1 MRKTILTTVIA
12 LFCLS
17 ASAQF
22 RVMSS
27 VNTSGEGSMLS
38 VDSITNNLGF
48 GYQVSDDVMVG
59 FQKNGDDYDFVARYS
74 LTDDMY
80 LSVQAPT
87 ENTTDNM
94 TLGVGTSIKLWE
106 ELYIEPNYTTTD
118 GEGSFNVGLSYKL

>member
-1 MRKTILTTVIA
+1 MKKAILTTVVA

-27 VNTSGEGSMLS
+27 INTSGEGSMLS

-48 GYQVSDDVMVG
+48 GYQVNDDVMVG
-59 FQKNGDDYDFVARYS
+59 FQKNGEDYDFVARYS

>member
-1 MRKTILTTVIA
+1 MKKTILTTVVA

-27 VNTSGEGSMLS
+27 INTSGEGSMLS

-48 GYQVSDDVMVG
+48 GYQVNDDVMVG
-59 FQKNGDDYDFVARYS
+59 FQKNGEDYDFVARYS

>member
-1 MRKTILTTVIA
+1 MRKIILTSVIA

-27 VNTSGEGSMLS
+27 INTPEEGASWSM
-38 VDSITNNLGF
+38 DSFTHNLGL
-48 GYQVSDDVMVG
+48 GYQVSDDLMVG
-59 FQKNGDDYDFVARYS
+59 LQKNVDDYDFVGRYS

-80 LSVQAPT
+80 LSVQTPT
-87 ENTTDNM
+87 EDAADNM
-94 TLGVGTSIKLWE
+94 TLGVGMSVNVWE
-106 ELYIEPNYTTTD
+106 QLYVEPNYTTKD

>member
-1 MRKTILTTVIA
+1 MKKTILTTVIA

-27 VNTSGEGSMLS
+27 INTPEEGASWSM
-38 VDSITNNLGF
+38 DSFTHNLGL
-48 GYQVSDDVMVG
+48 GYQVSDDLMVG
-59 FQKNGDDYDFVARYS
+59 LQKNGDDYDFVGRYS

-87 ENTTDNM
+87 EDAADNM
-94 TLGVGTSIKLWE
+94 TLGVGMSVNVWE
-106 ELYIEPNYTTTD
+106 QLYVEPNYTTKD
-118 GEGSFNVGLSYKL
+118 CEGSFNVGLSYKL

>member
-1 MRKTILTTVIA
+1 MKKTILTTVVA

-22 RVMSS
+22 RVMSN

-38 VDSITNNLGF
+38 VDSITNNLGV
-48 GYQVSDDVMVG
+48 GYQVSDDVLVG

-74 LTDDMY
+74 LNDNMY

-87 ENTTDNM
+87 ENATDNL
-94 TLGVGTSIKLWE
+94 TVGVGTSIKIWE
-106 ELYIEPNYTTTD
+106 ELYVEPNYTRKD

>member
-1 MRKTILTTVIA
+1 MKKTILTTVVA

-22 RVMSS
+22 RVMSN
-27 VNTSGEGSMLS
+27 VNTPAEGESWS
-38 VDSITNNLGF
+38 VDSFTNNVGL
-48 GYQVSDDVMVG
+48 GYQVSDDVLVG

-74 LTDDMY
+74 LTDDIY

-118 GEGSFNVGLSYKL
+118 GEGSFNIGLSYKL